1 MSIAFDVSKL
11 DKSKYSND
19 EQGNIPLIPITLEA
33 SKLDKFKLG
42 NLIILKYPN
51 HFFHNRWNKI
61 R

>member
-51 HFFHNRWNKI
+51 HFFQNR
-61 R
+61 